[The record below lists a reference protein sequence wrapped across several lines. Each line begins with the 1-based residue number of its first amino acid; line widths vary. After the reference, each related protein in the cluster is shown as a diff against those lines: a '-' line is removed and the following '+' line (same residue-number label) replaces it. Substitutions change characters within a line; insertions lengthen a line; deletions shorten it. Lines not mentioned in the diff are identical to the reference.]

1 VEIAL
6 MIEGQENVTWEQWL
20 ALAAACEEHGFD
32 GLFRSDHYLSFGHA
46 EEWGNLDA
54 WTTLAAL
61 AVGTSRIRLGTLVSP
76 VGFRHPSNLAK
87 CVVTVDH
94 VSGGRAEV
102 GLGAGWFEAEHT
114 AFGFA
119 FPTVRERM
127 DALEEQVA
135 IVHRLLSHDQDEVS
149 FEGAHYRIGPVHP
162 LFRPVQRP
170 HPPLIIGGDAGPRSV
185 VLAARWADEYN
196 SVAQTA
202 EWFVQTRGKLDSACE
217 TIGRDP
223 AELRLSLMT
232 TTLVGEDQDDVHAKV
247 ARLMERRGDSGDPAA
262 FIERLGEE
270 RLFGTP
276 ERLLER
282 LADYA
287 RAGVKRVML
296 QHLFHED
303 LESLALIGRDVIPEA
318 AGL

>member
-6 MIEGQENVTWEQWL
+6 MIEGQENVTWEQWV

-61 AVGTSRIRLGTLVSP
+61 AVSTSRIRLGTLVSP

-87 CVVTVDH
+87 SVSTVDH
-94 VSGGRAEV
+94 VSEGRAEV
-102 GLGAGWFEAEHT
+102 GLGAGWFEAEHR
-114 AFGFA
+114 AFGFP
-119 FPTVRERM
+119 FPSVKERM
-127 DALEEQVA
+127 DVLEEQVA
-135 IVHRLLSHDQDEVS
+135 IVHRLLSHDRDEVS
-149 FEGAHYRIGPVHP
+149 FEGSHYRVGPVAP
-162 LFRPVQRP
+162 LFRPVQQP

-196 SVAQTA
+196 SVAQTPA
-202 EWFVQTRGKLDSACE
+202 WFEQARSKLDAACQSL
-217 TIGRDP
+217 GRDP
-223 AELRLSLMT
+223 GELRLSLMT
-232 TTLVGEDQDDVHAKV
+232 TTLVGEDQDDVHTKV

-270 RLFGTP
+270 RLLGTP
-276 ERLLER
+276 QRLLER
-282 LADYA
+282 LEAYG

-303 LESLALIGRDVIPEA
+303 LESLALIGREVIPNA
-318 AGL
+318 ADL

>member
-1 VEIAL
+1 MEIAL
-6 MIEGQENVTWEQWL
+6 MIEGQENVTWDQWL
-20 ALAAACEEHGFD
+20 ALAASCEEHGFD

-61 AVGTSRIRLGTLVSP
+61 GVSTSRIRLGTLVSP
-76 VGFRHPSNLAK
+76 VAFRHPANLAK

-94 VSGGRAEV
+94 VSEGRAEV
-102 GLGAGWFEAEHT
+102 GLGAGWFEAEHR

-119 FPTVRERM
+119 FPSTKERM
-127 DALEEQVA
+127 DVLEEQVA

-149 FEGAHYRIGPVHP
+149 FEGAHYRIGPVRP
-162 LFRPVQRP
+162 LFRPIQRP
-170 HPPLIIGGDAGPRSV
+170 HPRLIIGGDGGPRSID
-185 VLAARWADEYN
+185 LAARWADEYN
-196 SVAQTA
+196 SVAQA
-202 EWFVQTRGKLDSACE
+202 PAWFVQTRAKLDAACE
-217 TIGRDP
+217 AAGRDP
-223 AELRLSLMT
+223 GELRLSLMT
-232 TTLVGEDQDDVHAKV
+232 TTLVGEDRDDLHAKV
-247 ARLMERRGDSGDPAA
+247 TRLMERRGDSGDPAA

-276 ERLLER
+276 DRLVER
-282 LADYA
+282 LAAYD

-303 LESLALIGRDVIPEA
+303 LDSLALIGREVIPNA
-318 AGL
+318 LGL